1 MDCGAPPVNQFSI
14 SLLIQLF
21 ALIGIKRNIHFIP
34 LLRSN
39 ARHPGI
45 CKNASVEEFHNVER
59 RPDNGLVFAED
70 AHPWNGDV
78 CIA

>member
-1 MDCGAPPVNQFSI
+1 MDCGAPPVNELPI
-14 SLLIQLF
+14 SYPVQLLVSV
-21 ALIGIKRNIHFIP
+21 GNKRNIHFIP